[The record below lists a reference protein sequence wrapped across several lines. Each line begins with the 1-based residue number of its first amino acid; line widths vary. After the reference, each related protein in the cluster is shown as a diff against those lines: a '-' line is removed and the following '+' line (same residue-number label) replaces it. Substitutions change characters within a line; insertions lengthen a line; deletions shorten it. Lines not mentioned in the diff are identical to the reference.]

1 MKRFVYSIVIALVI
15 PLALNAQRR
24 DKEDRIVYFTD
35 DQVKRP
41 SLFLAADFS
50 PMLSNRSVLGQR
62 GAGFTP
68 GQAPGEGVPRSR
80 GAFAYHY
87 GGYVGL
93 RISSALE
100 FSVGLSQNNNGWLNR
115 RTEFEGISTETRVR
129 INQMNVPFQFTFYSK
144 MNDFLTLE
152 VMPMVE
158 LNWITSY
165 TEDIKM
171 RRDPFLNLGEFDMLD
186 ESRKFNISIGI
197 GIGGRYEV
205 TDQLSVYLR
214 PFFRYMIN
222 PLIENEDRPREVIW
236 GIGIM
241 TGLRFDF
248 L

>member
-1 MKRFVYSIVIALVI
+1 MNRFIYSVIIALVI
-15 PLALNAQRR
+15 PIGLHAQRR
-24 DKEDRIVYFTD
+24 EKEDRIVYFTD
-35 DQVKRP
+35 DQVKRS
-41 SLFLAADFS
+41 SLFLTSDFS

-68 GQAPGEGVPRSR
+68 GQTPGEGVPRSR
-80 GAFAYHY
+80 GAFAYHFGAY
-87 GGYVGL
+87 AGI

-100 FSVGLSQNNNGWLNR
+100 FSVGYSQNSNGWLNR
-115 RTEFEGISTETRVR
+115 RTEFESISTETRVN

-152 VMPMVE
+152 VMPIFE
-158 LNWITSY
+158 LNWIRSY
-165 TEDIKM
+165 TEDIQM
-171 RRDPFLNLGEFDMLD
+171 RNDPFTNFGEFDLLD

-197 GIGGRYEV
+197 GIGGRYEI
-205 TDQLSVYLR
+205 TDQFSLYLR

-222 PLIENEDRPREVIW
+222 PLIENEERPREVVW